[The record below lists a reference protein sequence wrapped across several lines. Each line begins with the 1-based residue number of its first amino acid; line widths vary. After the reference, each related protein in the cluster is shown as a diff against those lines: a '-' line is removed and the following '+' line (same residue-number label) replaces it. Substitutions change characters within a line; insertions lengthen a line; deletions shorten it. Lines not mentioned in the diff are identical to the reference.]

1 MVKKNSFGKMIMK
14 TTALAIIAMFLLG
27 FAFPTITALITQEI
41 DPNSAT
47 GSPVKI
53 DGKVYGSY
61 LLAEAFNSTIFFQA
75 RPSGIGFNLSESGG
89 PSYSIDSSQL
99 LNQTKTY
106 LKDFEHEN
114 NLSNASQI
122 PEAMVAYSGSG
133 LDPNIPLQGAIDQ
146 INRIAA
152 NLSVFTKGN
161 FSYADAQNFVVN
173 ITASDIMYNF
183 PIFGSPYVNTVT
195 LNFEII
201 DKLMQSG
208 FVQQSFLD

>member
-1 MVKKNSFGKMIMK
+1 MVKQNSFGKMIMK

-75 RPSGIGFNLSESGG
+75 RPSGIGFNMSESGG

-106 LKDFEHEN
+106 LKDFEQEN

-146 INRIAA
+146 IDRIAT
-152 NLSVFTKGN
+152 NLSALTNGS
-161 FSYADAQNFVVN
+161 FSYADAQNFLVN

-201 DKLMQSG
+201 DKLMQGG
-208 FVQQSFLD
+208 FVQPSFLY

>member
-1 MVKKNSFGKMIMK
+1 MVKKNSLGKMIMK
-14 TTALAIIAMFLLG
+14 TTALAVIAMFLLG

-53 DGKVYGSY
+53 DGKIYGSY
-61 LLAEAFNSTIFFQA
+61 LLAEAFNSSIFFQA
-75 RPSGIGFNLSESGG
+75 RPSGISFNLSESGG
-89 PSYSIDSSQL
+89 PSYSIDSGQL

-106 LKDFEHEN
+106 LKHFEQEN

-146 INRIAA
+146 IDRIAA
-152 NLSVFTKGN
+152 NLSAFTNGSL
-161 FSYADAQNFVVN
+161 SYAYAQNFVVN

-201 DKLMQSG
+201 DELMQGG
-208 FVQQSFLD
+208 FLQPSFLD

>member
-27 FAFPTITALITQEI
+27 FAFPTITALITQEV

-61 LLAEAFNSTIFFQA
+61 LLAEAFNSSIFFQA
-75 RPSGIGFNLSESGG
+75 RPSGIGFNLSQSGG
-89 PSYSIDSSQL
+89 PSYSLDSGQL
-99 LNQTKTY
+99 LNQTKSY
-106 LKDFEHEN
+106 LKDFEKEN
-114 NLSNASQI
+114 NLSNVSQI

-146 INRIAA
+146 INRIAT
-152 NLSVFTKGN
+152 NLSVFTNGS

-201 DKLMQSG
+201 DKLMQGG
-208 FVQQSFLD
+208 FVQPSFLD

>member
-61 LLAEAFNSTIFFQA
+61 LLAEAFNSSIFFQA

-89 PSYSIDSSQL
+89 PSYSIDSGQL

-106 LKDFEHEN
+106 LKDFEQEN

-122 PEAMVAYSGSG
+122 PEAMIAYSGSG

-146 INRIAA
+146 IDRIAA
-152 NLSVFTKGN
+152 NLSVITNGS

-173 ITASDIMYNF
+173 ITASDVMYNF

-208 FVQQSFLD
+208 FVQPSFLD

>member
-75 RPSGIGFNLSESGG
+75 RPSGIGFNMSESGG

-146 INRIAA
+146 IDRIAV
-152 NLSVFTKGN
+152 NLSAFTNGS
-161 FSYADAQNFVVN
+161 FSYADAQNFLVN

-201 DKLMQSG
+201 DKLMQGG
-208 FVQQSFLD
+208 FVQPSFLD

>member
-47 GSPVKI
+47 GSPVNI

-61 LLAEAFNSTIFFQA
+61 LLAEAFNSSIFFQA
-75 RPSGIGFNLSESGG
+75 RPSGIGFNLSQSGG
-89 PSYSIDSSQL
+89 PSYSLDSGQL

-146 INRIAA
+146 IDRIAA
-152 NLSVFTKGN
+152 NLSVFTNGS
-161 FSYADAQNFVVN
+161 FSYSDAQNFVVN
-173 ITASDIMYNF
+173 ITASDVMYNF

>member
-1 MVKKNSFGKMIMK
+1 MVKNNSFGKMVMK
-14 TTALAIIAMFLLG
+14 TTALAIITMFLLG

-61 LLAEAFNSTIFFQA
+61 LLAEAFNSSLFFQA

-89 PSYSIDSSQL
+89 PSYSIDSGQL

-106 LKDFEHEN
+106 LKHFEQEN

-122 PEAMVAYSGSG
+122 PESMVAYSGSG

-146 INRIAA
+146 IDRIAA
-152 NLSVFTKGN
+152 NLSVFTNGS

-201 DKLMQSG
+201 DKLMQDG
-208 FVQQSFLD
+208 FVQPSFLD